1 LRVRRRSIGWG
12 GCGTEL
18 VTPFDEKGRIDFG
31 ALERLVSW
39 QIENGADFLVPG
51 ATTGESA
58 TLSGEERRAVV
69 AAVVLAAAGR
79 VPVLAGAGGNH
90 TAKAVFW
97 ARDAEA
103 AGASALLSVT
113 PMYNRPT
120 LEGLARHYAA
130 IAEAT
135 GLPIVLSNVP
145 GRTGTDLDED
155 AICRLAEIPAVAGLK
170 EGSGNLSRL
179 ARLVTLL
186 PDSFA
191 IFSADD
197 LTALPMI
204 ALGGRGAISPA
215 ANVAPREVGEMV
227 RAALSGDWAK
237 ARARLREIL
246 PILEMTGWETNPGP
260 VKCALSLM
268 RRCGE
273 TLRLPLAPVSGETR
287 RRIEKLLSE
296 RKEIPRRRS
305 AATR

>member
-1 LRVRRRSIGWG
+1 MRRRTIGWG

-18 VTPFDEKGRIDFG
+18 VTPFDEKGRLDFA

-39 QIENGADFLVPG
+39 QIESGADFLVPA

-120 LEGLARHYAA
+120 IEGLSRHYAA

-135 GLPIVLSNVP
+135 RLPIVISNVP

-155 AICRLAEIPAVAGLK
+155 DVARLAEIPGIAGMK
-170 EGSGNLSRL
+170 EGSGNLARL
-179 ARLVTLL
+179 ARLMARL

-191 IFSADD
+191 VFSADE
-197 LTALPMI
+197 LTALPVI
-204 ALGGRGAISPA
+204 ALGGRGVISPA
-215 ANVAPREVGEMV
+215 ANVAPREVVEMV
-227 RAALSGDWAK
+227 RAALAGDGAK

-246 PILEMTGWETNPGP
+246 PVIEMTGWETNPGP

-273 TLRLPLAPVSGETR
+273 TLRLPLAPVTAETR
-287 RRIEKLLSE
+287 RRIEKLLAE
-296 RKEIPRRRS
+296 RKELPRRKS

>member
-1 LRVRRRSIGWG
+1 
-12 GCGTEL
+12 
-18 VTPFDEKGRIDFG
+18 VTPFDEKGRIDFA
-31 ALERLVSW
+31 ALERLVAW
-39 QIENGADFLVPG
+39 QIESGADFLVPA

-69 AAVVLAAAGR
+69 AAVVLASAGR

-135 GLPIVLSNVP
+135 ALPIVLSNVP
-145 GRTGTDLDED
+145 NRTGTDLDED

-170 EGSGNLSRL
+170 EGSGNMGRL
-179 ARLVTLL
+179 ARLMTLL

-191 IFSADD
+191 VFAADD
-197 LTALPMI
+197 LTVLPVI

-215 ANVAPREVGEMV
+215 ANVAPREMGEMV
-227 RAALSGDWAK
+227 RAAIAGDWTK
-237 ARARLREIL
+237 ARVHLHGIL
-246 PILEMTGWETNPGP
+246 PLLDMTGWETNPGP

-273 TLRLPLAPVSGETR
+273 TLRLPLAPVTAETR
-287 RRIEKLLSE
+287 KRVEKLLSE
-296 RKEIPRRRS
+296 RKELPRRRS
-305 AATR
+305 AASR